1 MADIADSRLDWQTG
15 EASNP
20 GPSAEWRR
28 WLLDSGSLTQLLKQK
43 SGGNFRVQVGSE
55 EWLTI
60 PNSQTRG
67 RFGPLTASHRFWSR
81 KVVLIGNDAPWVL
94 AHTLIPEYSLDSP
107 LRQVLELNEKPLG
120 EYLFSHP
127 KLLRSGMDIS
137 RFAVDSWARR
147 SLFYLFDKPIMVAEF
162 FLPAILD

>member
-1 MADIADSRLDWQTG
+1 MADIADSRLDWQ
-15 EASNP
+15 ASNT
-20 GPSAEWRR
+20 GPSADWRR
-28 WLLDSGSLTQLLKQK
+28 WLFDSGSLTQLLKQK
-43 SGGNFRVQVGSE
+43 SEGNFRVQVGSE
-55 EWLTI
+55 EWLTLSH
-60 PNSQTRG
+60 SQTRG
-67 RFGPLTASHRFWSR
+67 CFGPLSAPHRFWSR
-81 KVVLIGNDAPWVL
+81 KVVLTGNDEPWVL

-137 RFAVDSWARR
+137 RFADDSWARR